1 MLEPVFGEN
10 DIYDIDTTLNGNGN
24 ILIKIDFTY
33 DDEIDNMA
41 HLKRFMTQIQQVRKR
56 MGLKPWNRISVEI
69 NCDDFNIVSKNIDYI
84 ITRLECNIN
93 PVSQLEPKLFYTNLD
108 NEDEAN
114 DTNMEINTNTEMN
127 YKKIGYS
134 ILLLD

>member
-1 MLEPVFGEN
+1 
-10 DIYDIDTTLNGNGN
+10 
-24 ILIKIDFTY
+24 
-33 DDEIDNMA
+33 MA
-41 HLKRFMTQIQQVRKR
+41 HLKRFMAQIQQVRKR
-56 MGLKPWNRISVEI
+56 MGLKPWNRISLEI
-69 NCDDFNIVSKNIDYI
+69 NSDDFNIVSKNIDYI
-84 ITRLECNIN
+84 ITRLECGIN

-114 DTNMEINTNTEMN
+114 DTNTEETNTTNTEMN